1 MTKQKPT
8 IDELVANGRVYFG
21 NPQPAV
27 YCYVYLD
34 GFCCGTMWV
43 EPDNDV
49 PRGYFATCFDGHW
62 KNPERL
68 GDLIGPGEADD
79 QLAPHILKKIA

>member
-1 MTKQKPT
+1 MTKHKLT

-21 NPQPAV
+21 DLQPAV

-34 GFCCGTMWV
+34 GYVAGTMWV
-43 EPDNDV
+43 EPNDDAGQ
-49 PRGYFATCFDGHW
+49 GYFETCFDGHW

-68 GDLIGPGEADD
+68 EKLIGPGRADD